1 MIRESEFDLHCFLT
15 LGVDEFA
22 GAVRVLCF
30 DCSSDTPFADLTADL
45 PGRLPTDCDPCR
57 NSTQSLER
65 GASPAPATRRGA
77 DSAPRT
83 QASKRGET
91 SC

>member
-30 DCSSDTPFADLTADL
+30 DCSSDTSFADLTADL
-45 PGRLPTDCDPCR
+45 TERLPTC
-57 NSTQSLER
+57 L
-65 GASPAPATRRGA
+65 
-77 DSAPRT
+77 
-83 QASKRGET
+83 
-91 SC
+91 